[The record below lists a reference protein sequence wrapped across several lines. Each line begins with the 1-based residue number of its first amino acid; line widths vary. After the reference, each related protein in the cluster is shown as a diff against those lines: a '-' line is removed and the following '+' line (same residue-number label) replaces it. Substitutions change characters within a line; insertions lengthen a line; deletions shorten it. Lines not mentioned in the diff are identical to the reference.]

1 MASSLA
7 AISWALASVVD
18 PSAPGGTTSG
28 GLIAAVV
35 LVAHGFAE
43 AVDDGETCE
52 LAFDRCADE
61 SFVVVLA
68 CDAAVCAAREP
79 TVVLAWPASAVPA
92 VPLVLPPVADVVSA
106 GSGVVLELD
115 DGVGV
120 GVGEAGVMVAEGEPE
135 EVGVVEP
142 LGEELGG
149 V

>member
-1 MASSLA
+1 MF
-7 AISWALASVVD
+7 D
-18 PSAPGGTTSG
+18 TSAPGGTTSG

-43 AVDDGETCE
+43 AVVDGDTCE

-68 CDAAVCAAREP
+68 CDVAVSAAREP
-79 TVVLAWPASAVPA
+79 SVVPAWPVSAVPA
-92 VPLVLPPVADVVSA
+92 VPSVLPPVVELVSA

-120 GVGEAGVMVAEGEPE
+120 GVGEAGVMVADGEPE
-135 EVGVVEP
+135 DVGVVEP